1 MLLVCLGF
9 LLVSVLAKYQTVG
22 IQGGCCQGAAGSRVQ
37 RCISLSTPCCSLPAL
52 HTILA
57 GAQGIGLLATSL
69 MGNTLEDILA
79 LTVAGMA
86 SYVAV
91 LNLPLKRSDIKAKVA
106 QRANNFAEGVTA
118 AMAEVRRDVNTCPV
132 T

>member
-1 MLLVCLGF
+1 
-9 LLVSVLAKYQTVG
+9 
-22 IQGGCCQGAAGSRVQ
+22 
-37 RCISLSTPCCSLPAL
+37 
-52 HTILA
+52 
-57 GAQGIGLLATSL
+57 

-118 AMAEVRRDVNTCPV
+118 AMAEVRRDVNTYPV

>member
-1 MLLVCLGF
+1 MRTECTHASTSF
-9 LLVSVLAKYQTVG
+9 
-22 IQGGCCQGAAGSRVQ
+22 AA
-37 RCISLSTPCCSLPAL
+37 
-52 HTILA
+52 HTAA

-69 MGNTLEDILA
+69 IGNTLEDILA

-106 QRANNFAEGVTA
+106 QRASKFVEGVTA
-118 AMAEVRRDVNTCPV
+118 AMAEVGRLAQG
-132 T
+132 